1 MNRVSKVLLGI
12 IVLLVIAVAVLISR
26 VIYYKGAIQD
36 VGTAV
41 AEYSKAM
48 QDAGVRTVTTNNEL
62 KVWVTDQNRVVVV
75 DEGTFNSIYENNK

>member
-1 MNRVSKVLLGI
+1 MNRLSKVLLGI

-36 VGTAV
+36 VGIAA

-75 DEGTFNSIYENNK
+75 DEGTFNSIYENDK

>member
-36 VGTAV
+36 VGTAA

>member
-12 IVLLVIAVAVLISR
+12 IILLVIAVAVLISR

-36 VGTAV
+36 VGTA
-41 AEYSKAM
+41 ATEYSKAM

-75 DEGTFNSIYENNK
+75 DEGTFNSIYENDK